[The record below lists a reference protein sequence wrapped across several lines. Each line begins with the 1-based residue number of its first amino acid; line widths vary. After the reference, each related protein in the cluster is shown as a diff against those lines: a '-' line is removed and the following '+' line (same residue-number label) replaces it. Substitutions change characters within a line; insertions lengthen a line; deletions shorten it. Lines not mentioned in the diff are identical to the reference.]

1 MQKGLSSR
9 EAEKLLLKHGEN
21 LLSSEKRDSAAKIFA
36 SQFKDLLTLILL
48 GAAAVSVFMGEF
60 IDAFT
65 IMAIVFINAVIGFSQ
80 EFKTER
86 TLENLKKLASPKATV
101 FRRAKN
107 RDPRFKNCSRG
118 CGNFKIRRQSS
129 GGRKN
134 PFRNEHGRR

>member
-1 MQKGLSSR
+1 MQKGLSGR
-9 EAEKLLLKHGEN
+9 EAEKLLEKHGEN
-21 LLSSEKRDSAAKIFA
+21 VLSTEKRESAAKIFV
-36 SQFKDLLTLILL
+36 SQFKDLLPLILL

-101 FRRAKN
+101 FR
-107 RDPRFKNCSRG
+107 D
-118 CGNFKIRRQSS
+118 
-129 GGRKN
+129 GRKTEI
-134 PFRNEHGRR
+134 PASKIVPGDIVFLKTGD

>member
-9 EAEKLLLKHGEN
+9 EAENLLLNHGEN

-101 FRRAKN
+101 FR
-107 RDPRFKNCSRG
+107 DV
-118 CGNFKIRRQSS
+118 
-129 GGRKN
+129 
-134 PFRNEHGRR
+134 H